1 MNVLFLYLTGFSLT
15 GGIEKF
21 NRSFL
26 KALHELS
33 VDGYMDADA
42 CSSYD
47 SKPDEKYFPRKRF
60 KGFGGNRVVF
70 TIYAIFAALR
80 YDTLIVGHMN
90 LAVIAVLVKRLKP
103 SIRLVLITHGIEAW
117 KTHTGIRL
125 RLLQMADHILS
136 VSQFTKQQILDL
148 NPGIDADKINVFHNT
163 IDPYFAVPKQF
174 DKPAYLMQ
182 RYGLSEAV
190 KVLLTVTRLS
200 FSEKYKGYDNTIT
213 VLPEV
218 AASVGQ
224 IRYFICGN
232 PEKQEQKRIKELIIY
247 KKAAAYVQMPGFI
260 KDEELIDHYLL
271 SDLFVM
277 PSKKEGF
284 GIVFIEALACG
295 RPVIA
300 GSKDGSADALLQG
313 ELGTLID
320 PDNTKELESAIIQNL
335 QTGNTTPLDMQE
347 KVLQHFGF
355 KQYKQRLQHYLVG

>member
-1 MNVLFLYLTGFSLT
+1 MRVFFLYLTGFSLT

-47 SKPDEKYFPRKRF
+47 SKPDEKYFPRRRF
-60 KGFGGNRVVF
+60 KGFGGNRVFF

-90 LAVIAVLVKRLKP
+90 LAVIAVLVKRMKP

-125 RLLQMADHILS
+125 RLLEMADHILS

-148 NPGIDADKINVFHNT
+148 NPGIDADKIKIFHNT

-232 PEKQEQKRIKELIIY
+232 PEKQEQKRIKELIID

-260 KDEELIDHYLL
+260 
-271 SDLFVM
+271 
-277 PSKKEGF
+277 
-284 GIVFIEALACG
+284 
-295 RPVIA
+295 
-300 GSKDGSADALLQG
+300 
-313 ELGTLID
+313 
-320 PDNTKELESAIIQNL
+320 
-335 QTGNTTPLDMQE
+335 
-347 KVLQHFGF
+347 
-355 KQYKQRLQHYLVG
+355 